1 MKTQNLLHL
10 LSTAINN
17 TEYLFWIYDESDN
30 LIYANALFFKLTG
43 IAVSS
48 IGKPLNKIS
57 SKEVAQLIKIRLEAT
72 RKQDKALYFNEK
84 MQPNNNEQYYESH
97 WFNIT
102 DGKSRFVAG
111 YSKNITAQKKKSLEI
126 QKLASRLSY
135 ISMNTSECV
144 WEWELENNKLH
155 INKKLNSI
163 SGYYTETKYR
173 GIKFW
178 VQQVVYKEDRIGIL
192 RKLNR
197 CINSGSACLK
207 LQYRVVAKT
216 GETRWLCD
224 TIHFVYRFGKPYRV
238 LGSLKDKTDMVALEN
253 EVKLSESEK
262 TKAVNAA
269 GIKAQEEVRDS
280 ISKELHDNINQLI
293 LSSKLYISIA
303 RNQPEIADEMLD
315 KAIEYQF
322 AALEEGRKLSKQLSV
337 AAIHHHGFSITVN
350 EIVSHLTINKIKV
363 VASIDSTLPQ
373 KLNTTQATMIIRILQ
388 EQSSNILKYAKP
400 KNVQLILTENNGTVM
415 LLISDD
421 GNGFDQ
427 NKTVSGIGLLNIQS
441 RVLAL
446 DGEIDIQSSPGNG
459 CKMKVE
465 FKLFP
470 KENVNAA

>member
-1 MKTQNLLHL
+1 MLKKLLAVAVLSLTIVGCASVPMGDSGKNSELKKFTPKEDVAGIYVYRNETFGAALKMNVFVDGKL
-10 LSTAINN
+10 LGQTAAHTYLY
-17 TEYLFWIYDESDN
+17 TEVPPGSH
-30 LIYANALFFKLTG
+30 A
-43 IAVSS
+43 
-48 IGKPLNKIS
+48 IS
-57 SKEVAQLIKIRLEAT
+57 SKEGAQLIKIRLEAT

-197 CINSGSACLK
+197 CISSGSACLK

-350 EIVSHLTINKIKV
+350 EIVSHLTINKIK
-363 VASIDSTLPQ
+363 
-373 KLNTTQATMIIRILQ
+373 
-388 EQSSNILKYAKP
+388 
-400 KNVQLILTENNGTVM
+400 
-415 LLISDD
+415 
-421 GNGFDQ
+421 
-427 NKTVSGIGLLNIQS
+427 
-441 RVLAL
+441 
-446 DGEIDIQSSPGNG
+446 
-459 CKMKVE
+459 
-465 FKLFP
+465 
-470 KENVNAA
+470 